1 MAAQERKRDE
11 ETTDKRTRN
20 LDSVDAAVYDDP
32 SIGEAQFIVE
42 EGGWDEEEDLQDPE
56 RAEENDDGADSDD
69 GSVYSEDSLIAVSLH
84 KIEAKIGETVGEIGK
99 KMGQI
104 GEKVVE
110 IETRLGEK
118 VGELEAKIERKVE
131 VTKANIEK
139 IAHWAWKS
147 LPFDNL
153 PHWLQDNAFL
163 TDAHRPPMHSFTGCF
178 KSMFRMHTETWNIWT
193 HFLGFVFFVMLCLGI
208 YVYGDYITFLFEDI
222 EVYKLPKTEQAMLL
236 CFFLGAMVCLSCS
249 TLFHLFSNHSQDVY
263 RIFSCLDYTG
273 IAILITGSSIP
284 AYYYGFYCSL
294 VPQFTH
300 IGILSVL
307 CVACVILSLWKKFGT
322 PKYRPLRFATFVL
335 FGLYGCI
342 PVSHVAL
349 REGFNQQ
356 HVVQAVTG
364 LVVMGGV
371 YILGAVIYVLRIPE
385 RFFPGKFNTWASSH
399 QLFHI
404 CVVCAALIHY
414 DTLLSMI
421 KYRMSTQ
428 TCGMESISLP
438 TLEVP
443 IV

>member
-1 MAAQERKRDE
+1 MDESDLRRRPVGAQEKKGEEDAVDNRDH
-11 ETTDKRTRN
+11 DRVDVA
-20 LDSVDAAVYDDP
+20 DSSA
-32 SIGEAQFIVE
+32 SIREAQFMVG
-42 EGGWDEEEDLQDPE
+42 EGGRDLQDLE
-56 RAEENDDGADSDD
+56 GAGEKDD
-69 GSVYSEDSLIAVSLH
+69 GSVHSEDSLIAVSLH
-84 KIEAKIGETVGEIGK
+84 KIEAK
-99 KMGQI
+99 I

-118 VGELEAKIERKVE
+118 VGELEAKMERKVE
-131 VTKANIEK
+131 IRKANIEN

-147 LPFDNL
+147 LPFDKL

-178 KSMFRMHTETWNIWT
+178 KSMFRMHTETLNIWT
-193 HFLGFVFFVMLCLGI
+193 HLLGFIFFLMLCLGI
-208 YVYGDYITFLFEDI
+208 YVHRDYITFLFEDI
-222 EVYKLPKTEQAMLL
+222 EVYKLPATEQAMLL

-249 TLFHLFSNHSQDVY
+249 TLFHLFGNHSQDVY
-263 RIFSCLDYTG
+263 RLFSRLDYTG

-294 VPQFTH
+294 MAQFVH
-300 IGILSVL
+300 IGVISVL
-307 CVACVILSLWKKFGT
+307 CIACVIISLWKKFGT

-335 FGLYGCI
+335 FGLYGFI
-342 PVSHVAL
+342 PGIHVAL

-356 HVVQAVTG
+356 HVVQALIG
-364 LVVMGGV
+364 MAVMGGV
-371 YILGAVIYVLRIPE
+371 YILGAVIYVLRVPE

>member
-1 MAAQERKRDE
+1 MAAQEKNEDE
-11 ETTDKRTRN
+11 ETVDKRTR
-20 LDSVDAAVYDDP
+20 DRDRVDAAVYDDP
-32 SIGEAQFIVE
+32 SIGEAQFTVE
-42 EGGWDEEEDLQDPE
+42 EGRQEEEGNLRDPE
-56 RAEENDDGADSDD
+56 GAEENDDGEDSDD
-69 GSVYSEDSLIAVSLH
+69 GSVHSPIAVSLH
-84 KIEAKIGETVGEIGK
+84 KIEAKIGETVSEIGK

-131 VTKANIEK
+131 ITKTNIEK

-153 PHWLQDNAFL
+153 PHWMQDNAFL
-163 TDAHRPPMHSFTGCF
+163 TDAHRPPMYSFTGCF

-193 HFLGFVFFVMLCLGI
+193 HFLGFIFFVMLCLGI

-222 EVYKLPKTEQAMLL
+222 EVNKLPATEQAMLL

-249 TLFHLFSNHSQDVY
+249 TLFHLFSNHSQGVY
-263 RIFSCLDYTG
+263 RIFIRMDYTG

-284 AYYYGFYCSL
+284 AYYYGLYCSL
-294 VPQFTH
+294 VAQSAH
-300 IGILSVL
+300 IGVISIL
-307 CVACVILSLWKKFGT
+307 CVACVILSFWKKFGL

-335 FGLYGCI
+335 FGFYGFI
-342 PVSHVAL
+342 PGIHVAL

-356 HVVQAVTG
+356 HVVQALIG
-364 LVVMGGV
+364 LLVMGGV
-371 YILGAVIYVLRIPE
+371 YILGGLLYVFRIPE

-414 DTLLSMI
+414 NTLLSMI